1 MYTYILN
8 LFSFVLLRS
17 AILRRRIPGSEKLHP
32 PKRMSARRRA
42 RLEEWGRLAGRTHSA
57 IEREDYAFKEFEEK
71 RDRHNRRARAYRDV
85 VGPALAEAGAPIP
98 YGAWSVELTEACLTS
113 QIPYR
118 LAGPFL
124 LGFGFFNL
132 FLLFLGIPFFTKVL
146 PDLVYY
152 MLLLVSAGLGWSG
165 SLVLASE
172 WSAQRYWSDDR
183 DYDLWESAP
192 LSVLR
197 WLKPFKGNVKAL
209 CLIQESTWESL
220 DGEKHYE
227 KRPICWQISVV
238 HDKFEYVLGYWRV

>member
-17 AILRRRIPGSEKLHP
+17 AILRRRIPGSEKLAP

-42 RLEEWGRLAGRTHSA
+42 DLEEWGRLAGRTHRA

-113 QIPYR
+113 EILYR
-118 LAGPFL
+118 RAGLFL
-124 LGFGFFNL
+124 LGFGVL
-132 FLLFLGIPFFTKVL
+132 TPWLLLLGMGVFTKVL
-146 PDLVYY
+146 PFEVFF
-152 MLLLVSAGLGWSG
+152 MLALVSWCAAPLGL
-165 SLVLASE
+165 LFLAFE
-172 WSAQRYWSDDR
+172 LSAQRYWSDDR

-209 CLIQESTWESL
+209 CLIQESTWRGL
-220 DGEKHYE
+220 DGQKHYE
-227 KRPICWQISVV
+227 ERAICWQISVV